1 MTNGEARGLRARAR
15 GAGLRALGASGLP
28 RLAAPFTRGAGAIL
42 MFHHVRPA
50 APSAFAPNRG
60 LEITP
65 EFLDET
71 IRALREG
78 GFDIISLDEAPDRIR
93 HPAARPFAVLTFD
106 DGYRDNLIHAL
117 PVLERRGAPFTIF
130 VATGFAEGTA
140 RLWWIELE
148 AAIRALSSVS
158 FEGVELP
165 CDTEARKTAAFLR
178 IYWRLRA
185 GSEER
190 LLAEICAL
198 ADRAGVDPRALTRDL
213 CMDWDEIGALAAN
226 PLCTIGVHT
235 LTHPRLAKL
244 EAAAAQH
251 EIEESQAI
259 IETKLGRVAR
269 HLAYPVGD
277 PTSAGPREFAMAA
290 KLGFETA
297 VTTRKGMI
305 FPDHAGL
312 MTALPRLSVNGDFQQ
327 RAFIDLLLTGA
338 PFLLWNRGRRIAA

>member
-1 MTNGEARGLRARAR
+1 MMNGEARGLRARAL

-28 RLAAPFTRGAGAIL
+28 RLAAPFTRGVGAIL

-50 APSAFAPNRG
+50 APRAFAPNRG

-71 IRALREG
+71 IRALRDG
-78 GFDIISLDEAPDRIR
+78 GYDIIPLDEATDRIR
-93 HPAARPFAVLTFD
+93 RPLARPFAVLTFD
-106 DGYRDNLIHAL
+106 DGYRDNLVHAL
-117 PVLERRGAPFTIF
+117 PVLERHGAPFAMF

-140 RLWWIELE
+140 RLWWVELE
-148 AAIRALSSVS
+148 AAINALSAVT
-158 FEGVELP
+158 FEGTELP
-165 CDTEARKTAAFLR
+165 CETDAHKMATFLH

-185 GSEER
+185 GTEER
-190 LLAEICAL
+190 LLAEIGAL
-198 ADRAGVDPRALTRDL
+198 ADRAGVDRGALTRDL
-213 CMDWDEIGALAAN
+213 CMNWDEVTALAAN
-226 PLCTIGVHT
+226 RLCTVGAHT

-244 EAAAAQH
+244 EADAALR
-251 EIEESQAI
+251 EIEESRAI
-259 IETKLGRVAR
+259 IETKLGRAVR

-277 PTSAGPREFAMAA
+277 PTSAGPREFAMATR
-290 KLGFETA
+290 LGFETA